1 MISLNKGWLMFS
13 IYIKKIFTLSSQ
25 YLLMALLGFSLVACV
40 SAQMPAPTASM
51 ANLEKLRTANLAP
64 VKLGEFK
71 LGKDKKAEMDTSVG
85 GLRGSSIKAANG
97 SFSKQ
102 LKDEVMVE
110 MKAAGLYDE
119 SSKITIESQLTDSQV
134 DAAIKTGFA
143 RLAARFQVNREN
155 KNVFDKE
162 LSVDSTWESSFI
174 GAIAIPAA
182 INQYTAL
189 YKALVGKLFDD
200 AEFRAALAK

>member
-1 MISLNKGWLMFS
+1 MPNLRKVIVIYLQRLM
-13 IYIKKIFTLSSQ
+13 L
-25 YLLMALLGFSLVACV
+25 ALLGFCLVACV

-51 ANLEKLRTANLAP
+51 ANLEKLRNANLATA
-64 VKLGEFK
+64 KLGEFK
-71 LGKDKKAEMDTSVG
+71 LAKDKKAEMDSSVG

-97 SFSKQ
+97 SFSQQ

-143 RLAARFQVNREN
+143 RLAARFIVNRDN
-155 KNVFDKE
+155 KMAFDKE
-162 LSVDSTWESSFI
+162 LSVDSAWESSFV
-174 GAIAIPAA
+174 GAIAIPMA

-189 YKALVGKLFDD
+189 YKSLVGKLFDD